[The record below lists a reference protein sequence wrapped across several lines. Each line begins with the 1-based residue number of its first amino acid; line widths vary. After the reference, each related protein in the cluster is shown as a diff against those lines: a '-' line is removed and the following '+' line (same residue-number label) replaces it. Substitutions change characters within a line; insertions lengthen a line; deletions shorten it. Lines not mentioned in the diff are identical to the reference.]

1 MIADPKAATL
11 LAQSGHFID
20 PASGSVIPPIYP
32 STTYARDEAFNL
44 YHPGHLYTRDDDPTM
59 RQVEI
64 LLANLEQGAD
74 AMLYCSGMS
83 AVAGVFTNLRP
94 GDHIVIQKSLFYGVI
109 KWPMRFCARW
119 QIDLDFFD
127 VTVPGDLE
135 RLIRP
140 GKTRM
145 IWIETPSNPFLHVVD
160 IAACAEL
167 AHAAGAV
174 LVVDSTTA
182 TPILSNP
189 ILFGADLVVH
199 SATKYLGG
207 HSDVLAGLVVTARR
221 DQWWEVMQLERQSL
235 GPIPTPQSAWMLNR
249 SLRTLSVRMERHCQN
264 AQKVAEFL
272 DQDAR
277 VEKVYY
283 PGLPNHPGH
292 DLAKRQ
298 MRGGF
303 SGLLSFQA
311 GADAERSLEIAGR
324 LRLIY
329 RATSLGS
336 TESLLDHRFTVEG
349 GGDYGA
355 QPNLLRI
362 SVGLEDADDLIADL
376 DQALG

>member
-1 MIADPKAATL
+1 MTSDLNPATL

-32 STTYARDEAFNL
+32 STTFARDEDFNL

-59 RQVEI
+59 RGVEL
-64 LLANLEQGAD
+64 LLANLEGAAD

-109 KWPMRFCARW
+109 KWPKRFCERW

-127 VTVPGDLE
+127 CTIPGDLE
-135 RLIRP
+135 RLVQP
-140 GKTRM
+140 GRTRM
-145 IWIETPSNPFLHVVD
+145 VWIETPSNPFLHVVD
-160 IAACAEL
+160 ITACADI
-167 AHAAGAV
+167 AHAAGAI

-182 TPILSNP
+182 TPILTNP
-189 ILFGADLVVH
+189 IAFGADLVVH

-207 HSDVLAGLVVTARR
+207 HSDVLAGLVVTAKR
-221 DQWWEVMQLERQSL
+221 DQWWEIMQMERQSL

-249 SLRTLSVRMERHCQN
+249 SLRTLAVRMAQHCQN
-264 AQKVAEFL
+264 AQKIAEFL
-272 DQDAR
+272 AQDKR
-277 VEKVYY
+277 VERVYY
-283 PGLPNHPGH
+283 PGLPDHPGH
-292 DLAKRQ
+292 DLAKKQ
-298 MRGGF
+298 MKGGF

-311 GADAERSLEIAGR
+311 GRDATESLAIAGR

-362 SVGLEDADDLIADL
+362 SVGLEDADDLIRDL
-376 DQALG
+376 DRALG